1 MEDII
6 LIGFGGHAKS
16 VIDTIEKQKKYRII
30 GFTDI
35 NKEQTYRGYSVVG
48 TDDDLRRIFENGVKS
63 AFITIGYL
71 GDSSLRNKLYRELK
85 EIGYVIPVIV
95 DDTAVLASDVVVG
108 EGTYI
113 GKKAVVN
120 SAARIGEM
128 CIINTGAIVEHD
140 CDVQAFSHIAVG
152 ATLCGAV
159 KVGAETLIGAN
170 ASILQGVEIG
180 DRAKVGA
187 GAIVVKNVPK
197 NITACGVWK

>member
-16 VIDTIEKQKKYRII
+16 VIDTIEKQKKYKII

-48 TDDDLRRIFENGVKS
+48 TDDDLKKIFESGVQS

-71 GDSSLRNKLYRELK
+71 GDSSLRNKLYRELR

-113 GKKAVVN
+113 GKNAVVN

-140 CDVQAFSHIAVG
+140 CDVQAFSHVAVG

-180 DRAKVGA
+180 ERVKVGA
-187 GAIVVKNVPK
+187 GTVVVKNVPG
-197 NITACGVWK
+197 NITVCGTWK

>member
-30 GFTDI
+30 GFMDI

-48 TDDDLRRIFENGVKS
+48 TDDDLRRIFEGGVKS

-71 GDSSLRNKLYRELK
+71 GDSSLRNKLYRDLK
-85 EIGYVIPVIV
+85 EIGYVMPVIV

-113 GKKAVVN
+113 GKNAVVN

-140 CDVQAFSHIAVG
+140 CDVQAFSHVAVG

-180 DRAKVGA
+180 ERAKVGA
-187 GAIVVKNVPK
+187 GAIVVKNVPE
-197 NITACGVWK
+197 NITVRGTWK